1 MNVKIS
7 LTFAA
12 LILLFT
18 LFIIIGLISGAVPL
32 TIHELEAILSGEA
45 SESATMIFWHLR
57 FPRVLAAIAVG
68 GALALAG
75 VVMQSVFSN
84 PLVEPYT
91 LGLSGS
97 ASLGIAFSYLFSL
110 PQILGAWVLPA
121 GAFIGALPIL
131 IFLLHT
137 GAKVRYDSKTIL
149 LSGVMLSYICSSLV
163 TLILTVVDLE
173 TMGSIIQWG
182 FGSVA
187 AAPLDHAVALLLASV
202 TAGIVLLFMSL
213 QLNAL
218 SLGESDALSLGISVS
233 RLRTILLIIATFLTA
248 GAVSVGGVIGFVG
261 LLVPHIIRMLVTSDN
276 RFLIP
281 LSWITGA
288 ALLLGADTFGRLIIL
303 PREIPV
309 GVITGIIGGGV
320 FLFIIQNR
328 RNSYEV

>member
-1 MNVKIS
+1 MKIK
-7 LTFAA
+7 LAFAGVILVFAA
-12 LILLFT
+12 VIFVSLLT
-18 LFIIIGLISGAVPL
+18 GAITFSVRDL
-32 TIHELEAILSGEA
+32 WDVIHGNAA
-45 SESATMIFWHLR
+45 ESTAVIFWQLR
-57 FPRVLAAIAVG
+57 FPRILAAIAVG
-68 GALALAG
+68 GALSLAG

-97 ASLGIAFSYLFSL
+97 ASLGIALSYLFSL
-110 PQILGAWVLPA
+110 PQLLGAWILPA

-131 IFLLHT
+131 LFLIHA
-137 GAKVRYDSKTIL
+137 GSRVRYDSRTIL

-187 AAPLDHAVALLLASV
+187 SASLAHAVILLAVSFV
-202 TAGIVLLFMSL
+202 MIVVLLFLSL

-218 SLGESDALSLGISVS
+218 SLGESDALSLGVSVS
-233 RLRTILLIIATFLTA
+233 HLRTILLIIATLLTA

-261 LLVPHIIRMLVTSDN
+261 LLVPHMIRLLVTHDN

-281 LSWITGA
+281 LSWLTGA
-288 ALLLGADTFGRLIIL
+288 SLLLGADTFGRLIIL

-309 GVITGIIGGGV
+309 GVITGIIGGAL
-320 FLFIIQNR
+320 FLFLIQNR
-328 RNSYEV
+328 RTAYE